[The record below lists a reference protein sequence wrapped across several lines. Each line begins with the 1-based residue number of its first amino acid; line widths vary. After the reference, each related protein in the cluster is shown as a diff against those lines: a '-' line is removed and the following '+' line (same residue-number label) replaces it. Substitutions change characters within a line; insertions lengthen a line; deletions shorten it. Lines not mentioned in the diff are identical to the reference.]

1 MTLYSNVV
9 FVHIVSALALFLG
22 YGLEWT
28 VGALLRHSST
38 TDQARAWLRVYRVSP
53 PVTGAALAVLLLSGG
68 WLAALTGGMYHA
80 WLIVSVA
87 GIVVALLIGF
97 ALILPR
103 VSAIR
108 EALPEGNLPLSPEAL
123 LQLQSAE
130 LPTLIRVRAAGGGH
144 RVSDDYQAAA
154 GRFTDGPRGFDG
166 PGRFVFGDVV
176 VARVQQQRGCLAAVF
191 QGERPASALRKLR
204 AKRTGPTQANAL
216 RQIEEEHFGV
226 LHTG

>member
-1 MTLYSNVV
+1 MTLYSNVL

-28 VGALLRHSST
+28 VSALLRHSST

-53 PVTGAALAVLLLSGG
+53 PVTGAALAVLILSGG

-87 GIVVALLIGF
+87 GIVVALLIGV

-103 VSAIR
+103 VNAIR

-123 LQLQSAE
+123 LQLQSAA
-130 LPTLIRVRAAGGGH
+130 LPTLIRVRALLAVGIVYLMITKPPLGASLIVLA
-144 RVSDDYQAAA
+144 VSMVLGVLFSVTSWSRGSSTSAAA
-154 GRFTDGPRGFDG
+154 
-166 PGRFVFGDVV
+166 
-176 VARVQQQRGCLAAVF
+176 
-191 QGERPASALRKLR
+191 
-204 AKRTGPTQANAL
+204 
-216 RQIEEEHFGV
+216 
-226 LHTG
+226 